1 MTTTTPT
8 TDSTTETDTT
18 AEPASQEE
26 RLVEYLKWITAD
38 LHETRQKLAEAE
50 SAAREPIAVVGIG
63 CRYPGGIRGPED
75 LWRVVDS
82 GTDAIGGFP
91 EDRGWDLDALY
102 DADPD
107 RSGTS
112 YTRNGGFLPDAT
124 EFDAGFFGL
133 SPREALATDPQH
145 RLLLETTWEALEQAG
160 LDPRELRGSRT
171 AVFAGLMYSD
181 YAARL
186 PRIPEEVEGFIGNGT
201 APSVATGRISYTFG
215 FEGPAV
221 TVDTACSSSLVAI
234 HLAVQAL
241 RQGECSLA
249 LAGGATVLSTPG
261 LFTEFSRQRGL
272 SADGRCKSFAAGA
285 DGTGFGEGAA
295 LVVLERLSDARRN
308 GHEVLAVIRGSAVN
322 QDGASNGLTAP
333 NGPAQEAVIR
343 QALDNARLA
352 PADVDAVEAHGTGT
366 TLGDP
371 IEAQALINAYGRD
384 RPADRPLWL
393 GALKSNIGHTQ
404 AAAGVGGVIKM
415 VMALRNGVLPRT
427 LHADEP
433 TPHVDWSDGTVRLLS
448 APRPWPAEEGRPRR
462 AGVSSFGISGTNAH
476 LILEEA
482 PEAEAGDAEA
492 GDAEA
497 PEPAGASETSGVL
510 GASGTS
516 GSSGTSATSGTSGP
530 AEAAQSRAGAALP
543 LVAWPL
549 SGRGPGAPAAQARR
563 LLDHLTEH
571 AGPTATEVARTLATR
586 PALEDRAVVLGEDRE
601 ALLRGLADLA
611 SGGRSAAV
619 VRGRTERRAR
629 TAFLFTGQGSQRLG
643 MGRELYECHPV
654 FAAAFDEVCALFDRH
669 LERPLRDIVFA
680 APRTP
685 EAALLDRTRY
695 AQAALFAL
703 ETALFRV
710 MEHHGL
716 VPDFVIGHSVGEL
729 AAAYAAGVLTL
740 QDGVALV
747 AVRGRLM
754 ESARG
759 DGAMVSLQASEE
771 EVEAFLT
778 GDAAGAEG
786 TKGAGGTEGPGAT
799 GGFAGGRLSI
809 AAVNGPR
816 SVVVSGDVDAAAEAT
831 AHWRA
836 QGRKTKRLRVSHAF
850 HSHHMDGIL
859 EEFREAVAAL
869 SFTPPVIPLISNL
882 TGRPASAAELGDPD
896 YWVRHVREAV
906 RFHPGVRH
914 LEDEGVRLYV
924 ELGPDGILSALTAQ
938 SLRKEP
944 PVLVPALRADRPEA
958 RTLLTALGLAWAHG
972 RPVNWAGLAPAGR
985 RVPLPPYAFQR
996 RPYWLHAPAVRLAE
1010 EPAAPSTPARDGGLE
1025 VVDALGDP
1033 VPRRNLAGLAPEERE
1048 AELLE
1053 LVLSSAA
1060 DVLGHDS
1067 VAEIAPDA
1075 TFLEAGF
1082 TSFTGLE
1089 LRNLLA
1095 EATGLELAATLA
1107 FDHPT
1112 PAELAARLSREIG
1125 GEAG

>member
-1 MTTTTPT
+1 MTTTPT
-8 TDSTTETDTT
+8 TDGTTGAGSA

-26 RLVEYLKWITAD
+26 RLVEYLKWMTAE
-38 LHETRQKLAEAE
+38 LHETRQKLTEAE

-63 CRYPGGIRGPED
+63 CRYPGGVRGPED

-91 EDRGWDLDALY
+91 DDRGWDLDALY

-133 SPREALATDPQH
+133 GPREALATDPQH
-145 RLLLETTWEALEQAG
+145 RQLLETAWEALEQAG

-186 PRIPEEVEGFIGNGT
+186 PRIPQEVEGFIGNGT

-215 FEGPAV
+215 FEGPSV
-221 TVDTACSSSLVAI
+221 TVDTACSSSLVAL

-241 RQGECSLA
+241 RQRECSLA

-371 IEAQALINAYGRD
+371 IEAQALVNAYGQERAD
-384 RPADRPLWL
+384 DRPLWL

-462 AGVSSFGISGTNAH
+462 AGVSSFGIGGTNAH

-482 PEAEAGDAEA
+482 PE
-492 GDAEA
+492 
-497 PEPAGASETSGVL
+497 EPSDETSGAE
-510 GASGTS
+510 GGT
-516 GSSGTSATSGTSGP
+516 G
-530 AEAAQSRAGAALP
+530 LP

-549 SGRGPGAPAAQARR
+549 SGRGSGAPAAQARR

-571 AGPTATEVARTLATR
+571 PGASAAEVARALAAR

-601 ALLRGLADLA
+601 ALLRGLEDLA
-611 SGGRSAAV
+611 SGGRSPAV
-619 VRGRTERRAR
+619 VRGRTERRAG

-643 MGRELYECHPV
+643 MGRELYGSHPV
-654 FAAAFDEVCALFDRH
+654 FAAAFDEVCGLFDQH
-669 LERPLRDIVFA
+669 LDQPLRDVVFA

-740 QDGVALV
+740 EDGVALV

-759 DGAMVSLQASEE
+759 DGAMVSLQASAE
-771 EVEAFLT
+771 EVEAYLT
-778 GDAAGAEG
+778 EGAEASE
-786 TKGAGGTEGPGAT
+786 GAR
-799 GGFAGGRLSI
+799 GFVGRLSI

-816 SVVVSGDVDAAAEAT
+816 SVVVSGDADAAAEAT

-859 EEFREAVAAL
+859 EEFRQAVAKL
-869 SFTPPVIPLISNL
+869 SFAPPVIPLVSNL
-882 TGRPASAAELGDPD
+882 TGRPASAGELAGPD

-914 LEDEGVRLYV
+914 LEDEGVRLYL
-924 ELGPDGILSALTAQ
+924 ELGPDGVLAALTAQ

-944 PVLVPALRADRPEA
+944 PVLVPALRGDRPET
-958 RTLLTALGLAWAHG
+958 RTLLSALGLAWAHG
-972 RPVNWAGLAPAGR
+972 RAVSWAGLAPAGG

-996 RPYWLHAPAVRLAE
+996 RSYWLHAPAVRPAE
-1010 EPAAPSTPARDGGLE
+1010 EPAAHSTPARDGDSDL
-1025 VVDALGDP
+1025 VDAPGGP
-1033 VPRRNLAGLAPEERE
+1033 VPRRNLTGLAPEERE

-1060 DVLGHDS
+1060 SVLGHDT

-1112 PAELAARLSREIG
+1112 PAELAARLSKEIG

>member
-1 MTTTTPT
+1 MTTPT
-8 TDSTTETDTT
+8 KSTSTDS
-18 AEPASQEE
+18 AGSASQEE
-26 RLVEYLKWITAD
+26 KLVEYLKWITAD
-38 LHETRQKLAEAE
+38 LHETRQRLAEVE

-63 CRYPGGIRGPED
+63 CRYPGGVRGPED

-82 GTDAIGGFP
+82 GADVIGGFP
-91 EDRGWDLDALY
+91 ENRGWDLDALY

-112 YTRNGGFLPDAT
+112 YTRNGGFLPDAI

-145 RLLLETTWEALEQAG
+145 RLLLETAWEALEHAG

-181 YAARL
+181 YATRL
-186 PRIPEEVEGFIGNGT
+186 PYIPAEVEGFIGNGT
-201 APSVATGRISYTFG
+201 SPSVATGRIAYTFG

-234 HLAVQAL
+234 HLAAQAL
-241 RQGECSLA
+241 RQGECTLA

-272 SADGRCKSFAAGA
+272 SPDGRCKSFAASA

-295 LVVLERLSDARRN
+295 LIVLERLSDARRN
-308 GHEVLAVIRGSAVN
+308 GHDVLAVIRGSATN

-343 QALDNARLA
+343 LALANARLT

-371 IEAQALINAYGRD
+371 IEAQALFNAYGLERS
-384 RPADRPLWL
+384 ADRPLWL

-415 VMALRNGVLPRT
+415 VMALRHGVLPRT

-433 TPHVDWSDGTVRLLS
+433 TPHVDWESGTVRLLS
-448 APRPWPAEEGRPRR
+448 RPRPWPAEEDRPRR
-462 AGVSSFGISGTNAH
+462 AAVSSFGISGTNAH
-476 LILEEA
+476 LILEE
-482 PEAEAGDAEA
+482 PPG
-492 GDAEA
+492 A
-497 PEPAGASETSGVL
+497 PEPENAAG
-510 GASGTS
+510 GAEPDTGTR
-516 GSSGTSATSGTSGP
+516 
-530 AEAAQSRAGAALP
+530 AAAAPLP
-543 LVAWPL
+543 VIAWPL
-549 SGRGPGAPAAQARR
+549 SGRGAGAPAAQARR
-563 LLDHLTEH
+563 LLDHLRAH
-571 AGPTATEVARTLATR
+571 PSLTAAEVAGALAAR

-601 ALLRGLADLA
+601 TLLRGLADLA
-611 SGGRSAAV
+611 AGARPAGV
-619 VRGRTERRAR
+619 VRGRAGHRAR
-629 TAFLFTGQGSQRLG
+629 TAFLFTGQGSQRPG
-643 MGRELYECHPV
+643 MGRDLYDTHPV
-654 FAAAFDEVCALFDRH
+654 FAAAFDEVCGLFDEH
-669 LERPLRDIVFA
+669 LDHSLRQVVFA

-685 EAALLDRTRY
+685 QAALLDRTQY

-703 ETALFRV
+703 ETALFRT

-740 QDGVALV
+740 GDGVALV

-754 ESARG
+754 EQARG
-759 DGAMVSLQASEE
+759 DGAMVSVQASEE
-771 EVEAFLT
+771 EVEAFL
-778 GDAAGAEG
+778 AEG
-786 TKGAGGTEGPGAT
+786 YA
-799 GGFAGGRLSI
+799 GRLAV
-809 AAVNGPR
+809 AAVNGPL
-816 SVVVSGDVDAAAEAT
+816 SVVVSGDADAAAEAT
-831 AHWRA
+831 AHWRSR
-836 QGRKTKRLRVSHAF
+836 GRKTKRLRVSHAF
-850 HSHHMDGIL
+850 HSPHMDGIL
-859 EEFREAVAAL
+859 DPFHRALSAL
-869 SFTPPVIPLISNL
+869 SFKPPVIPLISNV
-882 TGRPASAAELGDPD
+882 TGLPATADELCSPG

-914 LEDEGVRLYV
+914 LEDQGVRVHV
-924 ELGPDGILSALTAQ
+924 ELGPDGVLAALAGQ
-938 SLRKEP
+938 GLREEP
-944 PVLVPALRADRPEA
+944 AVLAPVLRGDRPEL

-972 RPVNWAGLAPAGR
+972 RPVNWGDPSRSGR
-985 RVPLPPYAFQR
+985 RASLPPYAFQR
-996 RPYWLHAPAVRLAE
+996 RAYWLDGPGRRPCEESAVPSIPAQ
-1010 EPAAPSTPARDGGLE
+1010 GGDSD
-1025 VVDALGDP
+1025 VVDALGHTALRRHLAELG
-1033 VPRRNLAGLAPEERE
+1033 PRERE

-1053 LVLSSAA
+1053 LVRVTAA
-1060 DVLGHDS
+1060 SVLGHES
-1067 VAEIAPDA
+1067 VAEIASDA
-1075 TFLEAGF
+1075 TFLESGF

-1089 LRNLLA
+1089 LRNLLS
-1095 EATGLELAATLA
+1095 EATGLGLPAAVA

-1112 PAELAARLSREIG
+1112 PAELARRLATEIG

>member
-1 MTTTTPT
+1 MTTPT
-8 TDSTTETDTT
+8 TDSTTGADTA

-26 RLVEYLKWITAD
+26 RLVEYLKWMTAE
-38 LHETRQKLAEAE
+38 LHETRQKLTEAE

-63 CRYPGGIRGPED
+63 CRYPGGVRGPED

-91 EDRGWDLDALY
+91 DDRGWDLDALY

-145 RLLLETTWEALEQAG
+145 RLLLETAWEALEQAG

-171 AVFAGLMYSD
+171 AVFAGLMYGD

-201 APSVATGRISYTFG
+201 APSVATGRIAYTFG

-221 TVDTACSSSLVAI
+221 SVDTACSSSLVAI

-308 GHEVLAVIRGSAVN
+308 GHDVLAVIRGSAVN

-371 IEAQALINAYGRD
+371 IEAQALINAYGRE
-384 RPADRPLWL
+384 RPAGRPLWL

-482 PEAEAGDAEA
+482 PEAAES
-492 GDAEA
+492 
-497 PEPAGASETSGVL
+497 AGAS
-510 GASGTS
+510 GA
-516 GSSGTSATSGTSGP
+516 
-530 AEAAQSRAGAALP
+530 AEATEAAGTPEASAIDPAAALP
-543 LVAWPL
+543 LIAWPL
-549 SGRGPGAPAAQARR
+549 SGRGAGAPAAQARR

-571 AGPTATEVARTLATR
+571 PGPTAAEVARALAAR
-586 PALEDRAVVLGEDRE
+586 PALEDRAVVLGEDHG
-601 ALLRGLADLA
+601 ALLRGLGDLA

-629 TAFLFTGQGSQRLG
+629 AAFLFTGQGSQRLG
-643 MGRELYECHPV
+643 MGRELYGCHPV
-654 FAAAFDEVCALFDRH
+654 FAAAFDEVCGLFDPH
-669 LERPLRDIVFA
+669 LERPLRDAVFA

-703 ETALFRV
+703 ETTLFRV
-710 MEHHGL
+710 LEHHGL

-747 AVRGRLM
+747 AARGRLM

-771 EVEAFLT
+771 EVEAFL
-778 GDAAGAEG
+778 AEG
-786 TKGAGGTEGPGAT
+786 AQGAGGARGL
-799 GGFAGGRLSI
+799 AGGRLSI

-816 SVVVSGDVDAAAEAT
+816 SVVVSGDADAAAAAT

-836 QGRKTKRLRVSHAF
+836 RGRKTKRLRVSHAF
-850 HSHHMDGIL
+850 HSHHMDGVL
-859 EEFREAVAAL
+859 EEFRRAVAAL
-869 SFTPPVIPLISNL
+869 SFKPPVIPLVSNL
-882 TGRPASAAELGDPD
+882 TGRPASAGELGDPD
-896 YWVRHVREAV
+896 HWVRHVREAV

-924 ELGPDGILSALTAQ
+924 ELGPDGVLSALTAQ

-944 PVLVPALRADRPEA
+944 PVLVPALRGDRPEP
-958 RTLLTALGLAWAHG
+958 RTLLSALALAWAHG
-972 RPVNWAGLAPAGR
+972 RPVDWTGLAPAGG

-1010 EPAAPSTPARDGGLE
+1010 EPAAPSTPARDGDPE
-1025 VVDALGDP
+1025 VVDALGGP
-1033 VPRRNLAGLAPEERE
+1033 VPRRNLAELVPAERE

-1060 DVLGHDS
+1060 SVLGHDS

>member
-1 MTTTTPT
+1 MTTTPT
-8 TDSTTETDTT
+8 TTDSTTRTDSTGTDTT

-38 LHETRQKLAEAE
+38 LHKTRQKLAEAE

-63 CRYPGGIRGPED
+63 CRYPGGVRGPED

-201 APSVATGRISYTFG
+201 APSVATGRIAYTFG

-371 IEAQALINAYGRD
+371 IEAQALINAYGQERS
-384 RPADRPLWL
+384 ADRPLWL

-433 TPHVDWSDGTVRLLS
+433 TPHVDWSEGAVRLLS

-482 PEAEAGDAEA
+482 PQEEPEDAEA
-492 GDAEA
+492 A
-497 PEPAGASETSGVL
+497 EPAGAPGTPAAAE
-510 GASGTS
+510 AAGTS
-516 GSSGTSATSGTSGP
+516 GTD
-530 AEAAQSRAGAALP
+530 AGAALP
-543 LVAWPL
+543 LLAWPL
-549 SGRGPGAPAAQARR
+549 SGRGAGAPAAQARR
-563 LLDHLTEH
+563 LLDHLTERS
-571 AGPTATEVARTLATR
+571 GPTAAEVARTLAAR

-601 ALLRGLADLA
+601 ALLRGLEELA

-619 VRGRTERRAR
+619 VRGRTERRAH

-643 MGRELYECHPV
+643 MGRELYGSHPV
-654 FAAAFDEVCALFDRH
+654 FAAAFDEVCALFDQH
-669 LERPLRDIVFA
+669 LERPLRDVVFA

-771 EVEAFLT
+771 EVEAFLA
-778 GDAAGAEG
+778 GGAEG
-786 TKGAGGTEGPGAT
+786 
-799 GGFAGGRLSI
+799 FAGRLSI

-816 SVVVSGDVDAAAEAT
+816 SVVVSGDADAAAEAT

-850 HSHHMDGIL
+850 HSHHMDGVL

-869 SFTPPVIPLISNL
+869 SFEPPVIPLVSNL
-882 TGRPASAAELGDPD
+882 TGRPASAEELGDPD

-924 ELGPDGILSALTAQ
+924 ELGPDGVLAALTAQ

-944 PVLVPALRADRPEA
+944 PVLVPALRGDRPEP
-958 RTLLTALGLAWAHG
+958 RTLLSALGLAWAHG
-972 RPVNWAGLAPAGR
+972 RPVDWAGLAPAGG

-1010 EPAAPSTPARDGGLE
+1010 EPAALSTPARDGDSE
-1025 VVDALGDP
+1025 VVDALGGP
-1033 VPRRNLAGLAPEERE
+1033 VPRRNLAGLAPAERE

-1053 LVLSSAA
+1053 LVLSTAA
-1060 DVLGHDS
+1060 SVLGHDS

-1075 TFLEAGF
+1075 TFLETGF

>member
-1 MTTTTPT
+1 MTTTPT
-8 TDSTTETDTT
+8 TDSTTGTGSG

-26 RLVEYLKWITAD
+26 RLVEYLKWMTAE
-38 LHETRQKLAEAE
+38 LHETRQKLTEAE

-63 CRYPGGIRGPED
+63 CRYPGGVRGPED

-91 EDRGWDLDALY
+91 DDRGWDLDALY

-145 RLLLETTWEALEQAG
+145 RQLLETAWEALEQAG

-186 PRIPEEVEGFIGNGT
+186 PRIPQEVEGFIGNGT

-215 FEGPAV
+215 FEGPSV

-241 RQGECSLA
+241 RQGECTLA

-371 IEAQALINAYGRD
+371 IEAQALINAYGQER
-384 RPADRPLWL
+384 AGDRPLWL

-448 APRPWPAEEGRPRR
+448 ASRPWPAEEGRPRR

-482 PEAEAGDAEA
+482 PEEEAD
-492 GDAEA
+492 EA
-497 PEPAGASETSGVL
+497 PEADDGRATGAG
-510 GASGTS
+510 
-516 GSSGTSATSGTSGP
+516 
-530 AEAAQSRAGAALP
+530 LP

-549 SGRGPGAPAAQARR
+549 SGRGSGAPAAQARR

-571 AGPTATEVARTLATR
+571 PGASADEVARALAAR

-601 ALLRGLADLA
+601 ALLRGLESLA
-611 SGGRSAAV
+611 SGGRSPSV
-619 VRGRTERRAR
+619 VRGRTERRAG

-643 MGRELYECHPV
+643 MGRELYGSHPV
-654 FAAAFDEVCALFDRH
+654 FAAAFDEVCGLFDRH
-669 LERPLRDIVFA
+669 LDRPLRDVVFA

-710 MEHHGL
+710 TAHHGL

-740 QDGVALV
+740 EDGVALV

-759 DGAMVSLQASEE
+759 DGAMVSLQASAE

-778 GDAAGAEG
+778 EGTGGTEAAEG
-786 TKGAGGTEGPGAT
+786 TR
-799 GGFAGGRLSI
+799 GFVGRLSI

-816 SVVVSGDVDAAAEAT
+816 SVVVSGDADAAAEAT

-859 EEFREAVAAL
+859 EEFRRAVAKLTFA
-869 SFTPPVIPLISNL
+869 PPVIPLVSNL
-882 TGRPASAAELGDPD
+882 TGRPASAGELADPD

-914 LEDEGVRLYV
+914 LEDEGVRLYL
-924 ELGPDGILSALTAQ
+924 ELGPDGVLAALTAQ

-944 PVLVPALRADRPEA
+944 PVLVPALRGDRPEP
-958 RTLLTALGLAWAHG
+958 RTLLSALGLAWAHG
-972 RPVNWAGLAPAGR
+972 RAVSWAGLAPAGD

-996 RPYWLHAPAVRLAE
+996 RPYWLHAPAVRPAE
-1010 EPAAPSTPARDGGLE
+1010 EAAALPAPVRDGDSDLF
-1025 VVDALGDP
+1025 DAPGGP

-1053 LVLSSAA
+1053 LVLSTAA
-1060 DVLGHDS
+1060 CVLGHDS

>member
-1 MTTTTPT
+1 MTTSPT
-8 TDSTTETDTT
+8 TTGSTTETDTT
-18 AEPASQEE
+18 AGPASQEE

-63 CRYPGGIRGPED
+63 CRYPGGVRGPED

-91 EDRGWDLDALY
+91 GDRGWDLDALY

-112 YTRNGGFLPDAT
+112 YTRSGGFLPDAT

-145 RLLLETTWEALEQAG
+145 RLLLETAWEALEQAG

-201 APSVATGRISYTFG
+201 APSVATGRIAYTFG

-308 GHEVLAVIRGSAVN
+308 GHDVLAVVRGSAVN

-352 PADVDAVEAHGTGT
+352 PGDLDAVEAHGTGT

-371 IEAQALINAYGRD
+371 IEAQALINAYGHE
-384 RPADRPLWL
+384 RPAGRPLWL

-415 VMALRNGVLPRT
+415 VMALRKGVLPRT

-433 TPHVDWSDGTVRLLS
+433 TPHVDWSEGTVRLLS

-482 PEAEAGDAEA
+482 PGGAESAR
-492 GDAEA
+492 
-497 PEPAGASETSGVL
+497 
-510 GASGTS
+510 ASGTS
-516 GSSGTSATSGTSGP
+516 GVTETSGTSQASEP
-530 AEAAQSRAGAALP
+530 SEASGIGAGAALP
-543 LVAWPL
+543 LLAWPL

-571 AGPTATEVARTLATR
+571 PGPTAAEVARALAAR
-586 PALEDRAVVLGEDRE
+586 PALDDRAVVLGEDHE
-601 ALLRGLADLA
+601 ALLRGLEDLA
-611 SGGRSAAV
+611 SGSRSAAV

-643 MGRELYECHPV
+643 MGRELYGSHPV
-654 FAAAFDEVCALFDRH
+654 FAAAFDEVCGLFDQH
-669 LERPLRDIVFA
+669 LERPLRDVVFA

-771 EVEAFLT
+771 EVEAFL
-778 GDAAGAEG
+778 AEG
-786 TKGAGGTEGPGAT
+786 GQDAKGSQ
-799 GGFAGGRLSI
+799 GFTNARLSI

-816 SVVVSGDVDAAAEAT
+816 SVVVSGDADAAAEAA
-831 AHWRA
+831 AHWRTR
-836 QGRKTKRLRVSHAF
+836 GRKTKRLRVSHAF
-850 HSHHMDGIL
+850 HSHHVDGIL
-859 EEFREAVAAL
+859 EEFRRAVAAL
-869 SFTPPVIPLISNL
+869 SFKPPVIPLVSNL
-882 TGRPASAAELGDPD
+882 TGRPASAEELADPD
-896 YWVRHVREAV
+896 HWVRHVREAV

-924 ELGPDGILSALTAQ
+924 ELGPDGVLAALAAQ
-938 SLRKEP
+938 SLREEP
-944 PVLVPALRADRPEA
+944 PVLVPALRGDRPEP
-958 RTLLTALGLAWAHG
+958 RTLLSALGLAWAHG
-972 RPVNWAGLAPAGR
+972 GPVDWTGLAPAGG
-985 RVPLPPYAFQR
+985 RVPLPSYAFQR

-1010 EPAAPSTPARDGGLE
+1010 EPAALSTPARDGGSD

-1033 VPRRNLAGLAPEERE
+1033 VPRRSLAGLAPAERE

-1060 DVLGHDS
+1060 SVLGHDS
-1067 VAEIAPDA
+1067 GAEIAADA

-1095 EATGLELAATLA
+1095 EATGLELEATLA

-1112 PAELAARLSREIG
+1112 PAELASRLSREIG

>member
-1 MTTTTPT
+1 MTTTPT
-8 TDSTTETDTT
+8 TENTTGTGST

-26 RLVEYLKWITAD
+26 RLVEYLKWMTAE
-38 LHETRQKLAEAE
+38 LHRTRQKLGEAE

-63 CRYPGGIRGPED
+63 CRYPGGVRGPED

-112 YTRNGGFLPDAT
+112 YTRSGGFLPDAA

-133 SPREALATDPQH
+133 GPREALATDPQH
-145 RLLLETTWEALEQAG
+145 RQLLETAWEALEQAG

-186 PRIPEEVEGFIGNGT
+186 PVIPPEVEGFIGNGT

-215 FEGPAV
+215 FEGPSV

-285 DGTGFGEGAA
+285 DGTGFGEGSA

-371 IEAQALINAYGRD
+371 IEAQALINAYGRERAD
-384 RPADRPLWL
+384 DRPLWL

-433 TPHVDWSDGTVRLLS
+433 TPHVDWSDGTVRLLT

-482 PEAEAGDAEA
+482 PE
-492 GDAEA
+492 
-497 PEPAGASETSGVL
+497 EPAD
-510 GASGTS
+510 GTP
-516 GSSGTSATSGTSGP
+516 G
-530 AEAAQSRAGAALP
+530 AGAGPEADAGTRTNTGTGTDTGLP

-549 SGRGPGAPAAQARR
+549 SGRGPEAPAAQARR
-563 LLDHLTEH
+563 LLGHLAEH
-571 AGPTATEVARTLATR
+571 PGATDAEVARALAAR

-601 ALLRGLADLA
+601 ALLRGLEDLA
-611 SGGRSAAV
+611 SGARSPAV
-619 VRGRTERRAR
+619 VRGRTERRAG

-643 MGRELYECHPV
+643 MGRELYGSHPV
-654 FAAAFDEVCALFDRH
+654 FAAAFDEVCGLFDRH
-669 LERPLRDIVFA
+669 LERPLRDVVFA

-710 MEHHGL
+710 LGHHGL

-740 QDGVALV
+740 EDGVALV

-759 DGAMVSLQASEE
+759 DGAMVSLQASAE

-778 GDAAGAEG
+778 EYAESGEG
-786 TKGAGGTEGPGAT
+786 TEAGEGGEGAGGAR
-799 GGFAGGRLSI
+799 GFAGRLSI

-816 SVVVSGDVDAAAEAT
+816 SVVVSGDADAAAEAA

-836 QGRKTKRLRVSHAF
+836 RGRKTKRLRVGHAF
-850 HSHHMDGIL
+850 HSHHMDDIL
-859 EEFREAVAAL
+859 EEFRRAVAKL
-869 SFTPPVIPLISNL
+869 SFAPPVIPLVSNL
-882 TGRPASAAELGDPD
+882 TGRPASAGELADPD
-896 YWVRHVREAV
+896 HWVRHVREAV

-924 ELGPDGILSALTAQ
+924 ELGPDGVLAALTAQ

-944 PVLVPALRADRPEA
+944 PVLVPALRGDRPEP
-958 RTLLTALGLAWAHG
+958 RTLFSALGLAWAHG
-972 RPVNWAGLAPAGR
+972 RPVDWAGLVPAGGR
-985 RVPLPPYAFQR
+985 APLPPYAFQR
-996 RPYWLHAPAVRLAE
+996 RPYWLHAPAVRPAGD
-1010 EPAAPSTPARDGGLE
+1010 PAAPSAPARDG
-1025 VVDALGDP
+1025 DSALAGAPGGP
-1033 VPRRNLAGLAPEERE
+1033 VPRRDLARLAPEERE

-1060 DVLGHDS
+1060 SVLGHDS
-1067 VAEIAPDA
+1067 AAGIAPDA

-1095 EATGLELAATLA
+1095 DATGLELAATLA

-1112 PAELAARLSREIG
+1112 PGELAARLSRMIG